1 MIAMTT
7 LNAEKILPREKKLII
22 SSHAINAVTTV
33 NTVKVT
39 AVTRAEKSCRWETS
53 QKIAGAVMTVIALS
67 AAFFGDTAAALVIVP
82 PALAAVFSK
91 EKILD
96 FNIFGKRG

>member
-1 MIAMTT
+1 MTA
-7 LNAEKILPREKKLII
+7 LNAEKILPRERRLVI

-39 AVTRAEKSCRWETS
+39 TVTRADKSCPQEMS

-67 AAFFGDTAAALVIVP
+67 AALFGGMTAALIIVP

>member
-1 MIAMTT
+1 MTT
-7 LNAEKILPREKKLII
+7 LNAEKILPREKRLVI

-39 AVTRAEKSCRWETS
+39 TVTGRDKSRSGEMS
-53 QKIAGAVMTVIALS
+53 QKIAGAVMSVIALS
-67 AAFFGDTAAALVIVP
+67 AALFGGMTAALIIVP